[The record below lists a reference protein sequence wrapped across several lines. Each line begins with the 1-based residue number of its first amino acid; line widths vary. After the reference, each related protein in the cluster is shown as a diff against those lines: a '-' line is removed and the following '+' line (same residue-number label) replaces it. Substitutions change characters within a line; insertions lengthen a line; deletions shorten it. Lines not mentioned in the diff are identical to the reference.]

1 MTNQATVRST
11 GASISTN
18 TSTNTCTCTLENAS
32 IVQTLFDLFYGF
44 YVLLRH
50 LHVKKSSAADMLR
63 YHVAVNNAIRK
74 MLSCAIRQ
82 SSHERESEGYWRE
95 R

>member
-11 GASISTN
+11 GTSI
-18 TSTNTCTCTLENAS
+18 STNTCTCTLENAS
-32 IVQTLFDLFYGF
+32 IIQTLFDLFYGL
-44 YVLLRH
+44 YLLLRH